1 LAKNF
6 RRGISVRCVFLLLVS
21 FLLISTLIGCS
32 ENPDEGSVSKV
43 GTVAPKLP
51 QPKTL
56 TDPREIELNTA
67 IQKAAAGREDVLA
80 FIIFRVTI
88 DHVEFS
94 KDKSLALVWLSMVD
108 KETGLVQNSEPGLVI
123 AHATGD
129 ATQPWRITFQ
139 ADQTFATELMAVP
152 DTMLSQEN
160 KGFYM
165 PAQQQQ
171 SKDVVV
177 YSGYKLPWT
186 KGQAVTL
193 TGSNGHVFTYKSCPS
208 SCLYAFDFANGT
220 MFDIKAARH
229 GYVKYFQD
237 GYPNGNETNAN
248 YIVLEDPSTTPTTYQ
263 VYYHLAQGTIPGN
276 LRVVGAEV
284 MQGQFIGKA
293 DDTGYSSG
301 NHLHFQVHTTPNSVW
316 GNSVDIV
323 FDEVAVNGGRP
334 RTCKEAS
341 AFPDYGSECVS
352 GNQYISQ
359 NGDVA
364 PPIGA
369 ITSPLPYATIT
380 SPTLNVSGWMHD
392 DTAVATGQLM
402 INTGKAWTPIGSVIS
417 STPFTQEI
425 NLCDANIPDGKFFLS
440 IDVTD
445 KAGKVSIDNQGLT
458 ELTKSYTCP
467 PQPPVCTPGVSQ
479 VALYTEAQYQ
489 GTCQVFDIGDYT
501 NLESLTPS
509 FLDNTRSIQ
518 VGGGV
523 STLLYPDI
531 DFGGT
536 YELFQDGDSN
546 LADNGIGA
554 YNAASM
560 KVIARV
566 NPPEPPVLTL
576 PDLITSSLNLTLAW
590 TVAPGEQTQ
599 STLTGPGGYAV
610 NLPWQEGTSWQV
622 GLLAVGD
629 YTWTVEARNLAG
641 TTSITQEFT
650 VSKASVL
657 PLSHMNPLAQV
668 TNSSVVL
675 LTWEVDQGAEGINH
689 FEFQT
694 SNPGGDWSDLP
705 DKPARDV
712 RQLTYWGTLGQTV
725 QFRMRAVDEVG
736 NAEEYISVPETSTL
750 FVGSCIVDAFEGADP
765 GDDDISGSSL
775 MTVGTPAT
783 HNWCAPI
790 TRGDGSQ
797 TDIVD
802 WISFAGVTGDQLR
815 FTTAPTNLGS
825 ASMLTLYDKDGATF
839 IGEARPEDSDAS
851 ASLDWTVP
859 ADGTYFIKMERIDG
873 RIRGTDSAYKVG
885 IELKSKI
892 QPGTLVC
899 GAATLPAL
907 LAGAYAVNKQV
918 KKTKKKYHREAMG
931 N

>member
-1 LAKNF
+1 MHTTKWL
-6 RRGISVRCVFLLLVS
+6 RCVFMMLVS
-21 FLLISTLIGCS
+21 ILLISTLIGCS
-32 ENPDEGSVSKV
+32 VNPDEGSIAKV
-43 GTVAPKLP
+43 GTEEPKLP

-67 IQKAAAGREDVLA
+67 IQKASAGREDVIA
-80 FIIFRVTI
+80 FLLYRVTI
-88 DHVEFS
+88 DNVDFS
-94 KDKSLALVWLSMVD
+94 KDKALALVWLSMVD
-108 KETGLVQNSEPGLVI
+108 PETGLVQNSEPLLVL

-129 ATQPWRITFQ
+129 AAQPWRITFPV
-139 ADQTFATELMAVP
+139 DPTFATELMAVP

-160 KGFYM
+160 KAFYM
-165 PAQQQQ
+165 PAVQQQ
-171 SKDVVV
+171 SKDGAVFT
-177 YSGYKLPWT
+177 GYKLPWT
-186 KGQAVTL
+186 KGTTVTL
-193 TGSNGHVFTYKSCPS
+193 TGSIGHVFTYKSCPA
-208 SCLYAFDFANGT
+208 SCLYAYDFANGS
-220 MFDIKAARH
+220 MFDIKAAKH

-237 GYPNGNETNAN
+237 GYANGNETNTN
-248 YIVLEDPSTTPTTYQ
+248 YIILEDPSTSPTTYQ
-263 VYYHLAQGTIPGN
+263 VYYHLAQGTIPGA
-276 LRVVGAEV
+276 LKSVGAEV

-301 NHLHFQVHTTPNSVW
+301 NHLHFHVHTTANSIW

-341 AFPDYGSECVS
+341 AYPDYGTQCA
-352 GNQYISQ
+352 NQYVSQ

-364 PPIGA
+364 PPTGA
-369 ITSPLPYATIT
+369 ITSPLPYAVIT

-392 DTAVATGQLM
+392 DTAVATGQMM
-402 INTGKAWTPIGSVIS
+402 INTGKAWTPIGSVIG

-425 NLCDANIPDGKFFLS
+425 NLCTANIPDGKFFLS
-440 IDVTD
+440 LVITD
-445 KAGKVSIDNQGLT
+445 KAGKVSTDNQGLT

-467 PQPPVCTPGVSQ
+467 AQPPVCTPGLNQ
-479 VALYTEAQYQ
+479 VALYTDAQYQ
-489 GTCQVFDIGDYT
+489 GNCQLFEIADYA
-501 NLESLTPS
+501 NLGTVNPLI
-509 FLDNTRSIQ
+509 LDNSRSIQ
-518 VGGGV
+518 VGSGV
-523 STLLYPDI
+523 SALLFPDV

-560 KVIARV
+560 KVISRV
-566 NPPEPPVLTL
+566 NPPEPPVLIL
-576 PDLITSSLNLTLAW
+576 PDLITTNLNLTLAW
-590 TVAPGEQTQ
+590 TVAAGEQTQ

-610 NLPWQEGTSWQV
+610 NLAWQDGTAWQV
-622 GLLAVGD
+622 GLLAAGD
-629 YTWTVEARNLAG
+629 YTWTVETRNLAG

-650 VSKASVL
+650 VSRGSVL
-657 PLSHMNPLAQV
+657 PLSHMNALAQV

-675 LTWEVDQGAEGINH
+675 LTWDVDQGAEGINH

-694 SNPGGDWSDLP
+694 SNPGGDWVDLP
-705 DKPARDV
+705 DKPSGDV
-712 RQLTYWGTLGQTV
+712 RQLAYWGTLGQTV

-750 FVGSCIVDAFEGADP
+750 FVGSCIVDAFEGAEP
-765 GDDDISGSSL
+765 GDDDISGASL
-775 MTVGTPAT
+775 MTVGTPAS
-783 HNWCAPI
+783 HNWCAPV

-797 TDIVD
+797 TDNLD
-802 WISFAGVTGDQLR
+802 WISFVGVSGDQLR
-815 FTTAPTNLGS
+815 FTTTPTNLGS
-825 ASMLTLYDKDGATF
+825 AAKLTLYDVDGSTF

-859 ADGTYFIKMERIDG
+859 VDGTYYIKMERIDG
-873 RIRGTDSAYKVG
+873 RLRGTDSVYSVG

-899 GAATLPAL
+899 GAASLPAL
-907 LAGAYAVNKQV
+907 LAAAYAVSKQV

-931 N
+931 S